1 MFAPGVPQVMSEFK
15 STNMEL
21 GSFVVSV
28 YILGYAFGPLLI
40 APLSELYGRLVL
52 YHSCNVLFVI
62 LTVACAVS
70 SSLNM
75 LIGFRFLAGCI
86 GSAPLTIGGGTIA
99 DMVIQQKRGK
109 AMSIWTMGPLIG
121 RVVGPI
127 AGGFLS
133 QAKGWRWVFWIIA
146 IVVSQSVELS
156 IQVVS

>member
-1 MFAPGVPQVMSEFK
+1 M
-15 STNMEL
+15 
-21 GSFVVSV
+21 
-28 YILGYAFGPLLI
+28 
-40 APLSELYGRLVL
+40 
-52 YHSCNVLFVI
+52 
-62 LTVACAVS
+62 
-70 SSLNM
+70 
-75 LIGFRFLAGCI
+75 
-86 GSAPLTIGGGTIA
+86 TIGGGTIA

-121 RVVGPI
+121 PVVGPI